1 MAKLGIPQNVSLD
14 ETVLSW
20 DSVPVATVYN
30 IYTDNAFYTTVVN
43 NVMPVIFK

>member
-1 MAKLGIPQNVSLD
+1 MAKLETPQNVSLD

-30 IYTDNAFYTTVVN
+30 IYTDNALYATMTN
-43 NVMPVIFK
+43 SNV